1 MFQNSPFPQ
10 KNGKVGTL
18 LWIRFDSSFPFS
30 PSIKPTF
37 STFRG
42 QGLFHLLSYNP
53 FSKKKILSYSLFP
66 AHLTHYFLLTKK
78 TTTIKIYNLR
88 NKNFLERLE
97 EEELHPSLVPK
108 KSDEEGGDK
117 DWRRVEEGLDNLNA
131 RYSSALERAR
141 EGLRRRGKEL
151 QDREAVVA
159 EAVAE
164 SEAAAAA
171 AAAAP
176 AESMDISPTP
186 SEAAAAAAAAQRR
199 GSQDEGGGG
208 GEKSGLDVKVSF
220 P

>member
-1 MFQNSPFPQ
+1 M
-10 KNGKVGTL
+10 
-18 LWIRFDSSFPFS
+18 
-30 PSIKPTF
+30 
-37 STFRG
+37 
-42 QGLFHLLSYNP
+42 
-53 FSKKKILSYSLFP
+53 
-66 AHLTHYFLLTKK
+66 
-78 TTTIKIYNLR
+78 
-88 NKNFLERLE
+88 ERLE

-108 KSDEEGGDK
+108 KSDEEEGDK

-131 RYSSALERAR
+131 RYSSTLERAR

-151 QDREAVVA
+151 QDREVVVA

-164 SEAAAAA
+164 SEAAA

>member
-1 MFQNSPFPQ
+1 M
-10 KNGKVGTL
+10 
-18 LWIRFDSSFPFS
+18 
-30 PSIKPTF
+30 
-37 STFRG
+37 
-42 QGLFHLLSYNP
+42 
-53 FSKKKILSYSLFP
+53 
-66 AHLTHYFLLTKK
+66 
-78 TTTIKIYNLR
+78 
-88 NKNFLERLE
+88 ERLE

-108 KSDEEGGDK
+108 KSDEEGGEK

-151 QDREAVVA
+151 QDQEVVVA

-164 SEAAAAA
+164 SEDAAA

-199 GSQDEGGGG
+199 GSQDEGGG
-208 GEKSGLDVKVSF
+208 EKSGLDVKVSF